1 MKATLL
7 LCGGL
12 GGKRSRSGPT
22 SVYTEDI
29 SFPGAQII
37 KPEGEAAAMLT
48 RSIEFGGIHT
58 GMPSSKGGGGNKEF
72 KISESTK
79 EVNTELTLQHC
90 AEENNKEW
98 D

>member
-58 GMPSSKGGGGNKEF
+58 GMPSSMGGRGQQRIQNIRVHKG
-72 KISESTK
+72 SEHRADFAA
-79 EVNTELTLQHC
+79 LC
-90 AEENNKEW
+90 
-98 D
+98 